1 MLKAV
6 EERGRTKQLS
16 NSQTGGKLFK
26 LIEWEILLVDVMQ
39 FLHEWPISSNS
50 GKLYDSVFNVKS
62 RHVVRRFICLNHTGR
77 FAELTAQCRGC
88 LGALQRGET
97 IFPRSEVVDYCVA
110 LLLAACEWEF
120 LLGLDVRWNLNI
132 NVELASSLAAVCY
145 DLQRDRERPTRK
157 NSKSLWDIIIPAF
170 NPASANNGN
179 IPSQGG
185 SASLKRSSTGALQ
198 QSGSSAR
205 DSPNANVPLV
215 NRAAL
220 SKFCQ
225 LLREPQSL
233 SIMLSLFVRLHNVVQ
248 DEANL
253 EINTDLSS
261 LWPAVL
267 SNANSYHLAAVGEIL
282 SQLLDRAL
290 ALYPL
295 NTAWLKL
302 QGDLYFA
309 QGFHSAAMSCF
320 MTAASLASDYFHQQ
334 VPKQVLDEATIRRMI
349 KCSHSASCFTQVHI
363 YLNYYVVSQKIHFK
377 ILRSHS
383 VGCPSLSV
391 AR

>member
-1 MLKAV
+1 M
-6 EERGRTKQLS
+6 
-16 NSQTGGKLFK
+16 
-26 LIEWEILLVDVMQ
+26 
-39 FLHEWPISSNS
+39 
-50 GKLYDSVFNVKS
+50 
-62 RHVVRRFICLNHTGR
+62 
-77 FAELTAQCRGC
+77 
-88 LGALQRGET
+88 QRGET

-120 LLGLDVRWNLNI
+120 LLGLDVRWNLNL

-157 NSKSLWDIIIPAF
+157 NSKSLWDIIIAAF
-170 NPASANNGN
+170 NPVSTNSGALS
-179 IPSQGG
+179 SQGG
-185 SASLKRSSTGALQ
+185 GSLKRSSTGTLQ
-198 QSGSSAR
+198 QGGSSAR

-220 SKFCQ
+220 AKFCQ

-233 SIMLSLFVRLHNVVQ
+233 SVMLSLFVRLHNVVQ

-282 SQLLDRAL
+282 SQLLERAL
-290 ALYPL
+290 SLYPL

-302 QGDLYFA
+302 QGDLHFA

-320 MTAASLASDYFHQQ
+320 MTAASLSSDYFHQP
-334 VPKQVLDEATIRRMI
+334 VPKHVLDEATIRRMI
-349 KCSHSASCFTQVHI
+349 KCSHSASCYTQVI
-363 YLNYYVVSQKIHFK
+363 
-377 ILRSHS
+377 
-383 VGCPSLSV
+383 

>member
-1 MLKAV
+1 M
-6 EERGRTKQLS
+6 
-16 NSQTGGKLFK
+16 
-26 LIEWEILLVDVMQ
+26 
-39 FLHEWPISSNS
+39 
-50 GKLYDSVFNVKS
+50 
-62 RHVVRRFICLNHTGR
+62 CLNVGR
-77 FAELTAQCRGC
+77 FAELTTQCRGC

-120 LLGLDVRWNLNI
+120 LLGLDVRWNLNL

-157 NSKSLWDIIIPAF
+157 NSKSLWDLIIPAF
-170 NPASANNGN
+170 NPTSSNNGT
-179 IPSQGG
+179 ITSQGG
-185 SASLKRSSTGALQ
+185 GSSLKRTSAGALQ
-198 QSGSSAR
+198 QSGNSSR

-225 LLREPQSL
+225 LLHEPQSL
-233 SIMLSLFVRLHNVVQ
+233 NIILSLFVRLHNVVQ

-253 EINTDLSS
+253 EINADLST

-267 SNANSYHLAAVGEIL
+267 SNANSYYLPGIGEIL
-282 SQLLDRAL
+282 SQLLERAL
-290 ALYPL
+290 SLYPL

-302 QGDLYFA
+302 QGDLHFA

-320 MTAASLASDYFHQQ
+320 MTASSLASDYFHQV

-349 KCSHSASCFTQVHI
+349 KCSHSASCFTQVLI
-363 YLNYYVVSQKIHFK
+363 FCVIFNVKIFMFRFFFSVS
-377 ILRSHS
+377 
-383 VGCPSLSV
+383 PSLPVTGRNRLCYCLSLLAGTWMQRRHGFPV
-391 AR
+391 PIDLGRNSAGIHNSTAPQERRNPAKNSGSK